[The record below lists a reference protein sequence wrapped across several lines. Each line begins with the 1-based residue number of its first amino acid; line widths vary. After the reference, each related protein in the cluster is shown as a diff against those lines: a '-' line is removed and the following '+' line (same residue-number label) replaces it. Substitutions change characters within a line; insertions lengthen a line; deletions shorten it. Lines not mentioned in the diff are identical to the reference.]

1 MVRGRLGR
9 QLSLTLRLA
18 TASLTPTASSPS
30 PKSFLPAH
38 SYSRFWG
45 SLREPD
51 ACVFAPSVDS
61 HWLLSVNASRSR
73 TGQRPLSVVERE
85 GGFACL
91 WIFRSAVVTLGVVSW
106 PSGHERHP
114 FATRGQGLCFRFW
127 HFPVH
132 GEVTAPGVFDLV
144 QGGVGLGEQF
154 GVGLAVTREQ
164 ADADA
169 CRDDIILP
177 EGRHGRAR
185 RRAAC
190 IWL

>member
-1 MVRGRLGR
+1 MCVCTVCG
-9 QLSLTLRLA
+9 LTLVA
-18 TASLTPTASSPS
+18 FCECKPI
-30 PKSFLPAH
+30 AH
-38 SYSRFWG
+38 R
-45 SLREPD
+45 
-51 ACVFAPSVDS
+51 
-61 HWLLSVNASRSR
+61 
-73 TGQRPLSVVERE
+73 QRPLSVVERE
-85 GGFACL
+85 GAFACL

-106 PSGHERHP
+106 PLGHERHP

-132 GEVTAPGVFDLV
+132 GEVAAPGVFDLV

-177 EGRHGRAR
+177 EGDTVSYTHLTLPTIA
-185 RRAAC
+185 
-190 IWL
+190 